1 MKMATELYLEM
12 PHQLLDQIELF
23 SRRRNKQPIF
33 YPLCQ
38 YTCRLGTRGW
48 GLSPLQ
54 NPRPRA
60 GYLWKVNADVWKSKC
75 KNDIRLTDDIKRPL
89 LLKVHSSVFLFFLKM
104 FRNHTSWRR
113 LLIWISWNVCKI
125 DWYEVCWCPSKPSKP
140 IPIFCWI
147 VSYHCLSLFI
157 IQKECIYMFK
167 LSNLSNEYIFALIC
181 LLVIYIF
188 PLIIQIT
195 CIMSKGHKYIYM

>member
-1 MKMATELYLEM
+1 MMKMATELHLEM
-12 PHQLLDQIELF
+12 PHPLLDQIELF

-48 GLSPLQ
+48 WLSPLQ

-113 LLIWISWNVCKI
+113 LLIWISWNVCI
-125 DWYEVCWCPSKPSKP
+125 QDWLIWSVLASFETFKTNPYFLLYS
-140 IPIFCWI
+140 F
-147 VSYHCLSLFI
+147 LSLFI
-157 IQKECIYMFK
+157 PFYYTKRVHLHVQTFQFIKWIYFCVD
-167 LSNLSNEYIFALIC
+167 LSFSH
-181 LLVIYIF
+181 IYISF
-188 PLIIQIT
+188 DN
-195 CIMSKGHKYIYM
+195 SNYMYHVKRT

>member
-1 MKMATELYLEM
+1 MMKMATELYLEM

-89 LLKVHSSVFLFFLKM
+89 LLKVHSSVLKKKKCSEITLRGEGFWYEYHGMCVRLINMKCAGVLRNLQNQSLFF
-104 FRNHTSWRR
+104 
-113 LLIWISWNVCKI
+113 V
-125 DWYEVCWCPSKPSKP
+125 V
-140 IPIFCWI
+140 
-147 VSYHCLSLFI
+147 
-157 IQKECIYMFK
+157 
-167 LSNLSNEYIFALIC
+167 
-181 LLVIYIF
+181 
-188 PLIIQIT
+188 
-195 CIMSKGHKYIYM
+195 